1 MEKEGFI
8 VYKSFYEPIK
18 ELSLEHK
25 GLLLVAI
32 FEYQVNNR
40 IIDLPSEC
48 RMAFKFFKN
57 QFDLDVKK
65 YTKICEKRAAAG
77 SKGGTKKREN
87 IAKKESKNNALL
99 ANLANASKSS
109 KSKQNLAN
117 LADKEKEKEKE
128 KDSEYKIDT
137 DYIDNNFKKEN
148 KIKEKNLNESNQF
161 FNPLLSAKKNVEQ
174 CYICDGF
181 NIDFDNDPFFKPYA
195 NADSILRQSLN
206 SWLVKNHKN
215 QMVDKNF
222 ICQQITNFAKR
233 QGKWGDLLGIPKN
246 LQLGNNNSNIKGDE
260 KK

>member
-77 SKGGTKKREN
+77 TKRRNKKTRKYSQKGK
-87 IAKKESKNNALL
+87 
-99 ANLANASKSS
+99 
-109 KSKQNLAN
+109 
-117 LADKEKEKEKE
+117 
-128 KDSEYKIDT
+128 
-137 DYIDNNFKKEN
+137 
-148 KIKEKNLNESNQF
+148 
-161 FNPLLSAKKNVEQ
+161 
-174 CYICDGF
+174 
-181 NIDFDNDPFFKPYA
+181 
-195 NADSILRQSLN
+195 
-206 SWLVKNHKN
+206 
-215 QMVDKNF
+215 
-222 ICQQITNFAKR
+222 
-233 QGKWGDLLGIPKN
+233 
-246 LQLGNNNSNIKGDE
+246 
-260 KK
+260 

>member
-77 SKGGTKKREN
+77 AKGGTKKTR
-87 IAKKESKNNALL
+87 KYSQK
-99 ANLANASKSS
+99 
-109 KSKQNLAN
+109 
-117 LADKEKEKEKE
+117 
-128 KDSEYKIDT
+128 
-137 DYIDNNFKKEN
+137 
-148 KIKEKNLNESNQF
+148 
-161 FNPLLSAKKNVEQ
+161 
-174 CYICDGF
+174 
-181 NIDFDNDPFFKPYA
+181 
-195 NADSILRQSLN
+195 
-206 SWLVKNHKN
+206 
-215 QMVDKNF
+215 
-222 ICQQITNFAKR
+222 
-233 QGKWGDLLGIPKN
+233 GK
-246 LQLGNNNSNIKGDE
+246 
-260 KK
+260 